1 MAEENNDSDNE
12 LLALFDVVEKAGKRK
27 VEIDAFITKNKMVRD
42 NESMAGATT
51 FFYPSFIMK

>member
-42 NESMAGATT
+42 NESMVA
-51 FFYPSFIMK
+51 F